1 MSAPR
6 VYQNLIGGEYVV
18 SSSGKTF
25 ERRNPAD
32 TREVV
37 GVFQDSAVED
47 INAAVAAARE
57 AYKSWRK
64 VPAPRRGEIL
74 LKAADLIQARKE
86 EFSRDLTREMGKPLF
101 EAGGDIVEAIGMAQ
115 YAGGE
120 GRRMHGVT
128 TPSEMP
134 NKFQMSIRQPI
145 GVVGLITPWNF
156 PMAIASW
163 KMLPALVCGNTIVIK
178 PGEDAS
184 VSTYNLVEC
193 LIEAG
198 LPPGVV
204 NIVTGYGPSAGQP
217 LVEHPDVPVISFTGS
232 TEVGRLV
239 YELGA
244 RQIKR
249 VSLEMGGKNPL
260 IVMPDADLDLVLNG
274 VLWAAFGTTGQ
285 RCTATSRLI
294 VHKDVAAPLVERIVA
309 QAQSLRIGNGLDP
322 DTQMGPL
329 VNADQVSRVMGY
341 IELGQQE
348 GATLRCGGKRL
359 SEGDYAHGYFVQP
372 TVFTGVRPEMRIAR
386 EEIFG
391 PVLSVIEVESLSE
404 AVAVANNVAY
414 GLSSAIYTRD
424 INAAFQAMHE
434 LQAGI
439 VYINAP
445 TIGAEIH
452 LPFGGV
458 KATGNGHR
466 EAGPTM
472 LDVFSEW
479 KSVYIDYSGT
489 LQRAQIDNVED

>member
-1 MSAPR
+1 
-6 VYQNLIGGEYVV
+6 N
-18 SSSGKTF
+18 
-25 ERRNPAD
+25 AD
-32 TREVV
+32 DVN
-37 GVFQDSAVED
+37 D
-47 INAAVAAARE
+47 AVAAAKA
-57 AYKSWRK
+57 AYPAWRR

-74 LKAADLIQARKE
+74 LRAAELLQARKE
-86 EFSRDLTREMGKPLF
+86 RYSRDLTREMGKPLF

-128 TPSEMP
+128 TPSELP

-145 GVVGLITPWNF
+145 GVVGMITPWNF

-163 KMLPALVCGNTIVIK
+163 KMLPALVCGNTVVIK

-193 LIEAG
+193 LVEAG
-198 LPPGVV
+198 VPPGVV
-204 NIVTGYGPSAGQP
+204 NIVTGFGPSAGQP

-244 RQIKR
+244 RQLKR

-260 IVMPDADLDLVLNG
+260 IVMDDADLDLVLQG
-274 VLWAAFGTTGQ
+274 VIWGAFGTTGQ

-294 VHKDVAAPLVERIVA
+294 VHRNVAATLVERIVDRA
-309 QAQSLRIGNGLDP
+309 TRLRIGNGLDP
-322 DTQMGPL
+322 ETEMGPL
-329 VNADQVSRVMGY
+329 VNEDQLRRVLAY
-341 IELGQQE
+341 IELGRRE
-348 GATLRCGGKRL
+348 GATLRCGGAHL
-359 SEGDYAHGYFVQP
+359 TEGVHAHGFFVQP
-372 TVFTGVRPEMRIAR
+372 TVFTGVTPQMRIAR

-391 PVLSVIEVESLSE
+391 PVLSVIEVAGLDE
-404 AVAVANNVAY
+404 ALAVANDVAY
-414 GLSSAIYTRD
+414 GLSASIYTRD
-424 INAAFQAMHE
+424 INAAYRAMHE
-434 LQAGI
+434 LEAGI

-479 KSVYIDYSGT
+479 KSVYVDYSGT
-489 LQRAQIDNVED
+489 LQRAQIDNAE

>member
-1 MSAPR
+1 MSER
-6 VYQNLIGGEYVV
+6 VFKNFIGGEFVA

-32 TREVV
+32 QRDLV
-37 GVFQDSAVED
+37 GVFQDSNAED
-47 INAAVAAARE
+47 VNAAVAAAKA
-57 AYKSWRK
+57 AYPAWRA

-74 LKAADLIQARKE
+74 LKAAELLQQRKE
-86 EFSRDLTREMGKPLF
+86 RYSRDLTREMGKPLF

-115 YAGGE
+115 YAGSE

-128 TPSEMP
+128 TPSELP
-134 NKFQMSIRQPI
+134 NKFQMSIRQPL

-163 KMLPALVCGNTIVIK
+163 KMLPALVAGNTVVIK

-193 LIEAG
+193 LTEAG
-198 LPPGVV
+198 VPPGVI

-232 TEVGRLV
+232 GEVGRLV

-244 RQIKR
+244 RQLKR
-249 VSLEMGGKNPL
+249 VSLELGGKNPM
-260 IVMPDADLDLVLNG
+260 IVMDDADLDLVEQG
-274 VLWAAFGTTGQ
+274 VVWAAFGTTGQ

-294 VHKDVAAPLVERIVA
+294 VHKRVAAQLVDRIVA
-309 QAQSLRIGNGLDP
+309 RAQSLKVGNGLHP
-322 DTQMGPL
+322 DTEMGPL
-329 VNADQVSRVMGY
+329 VNQDQLERVLGY
-341 IELGQQE
+341 IEVGKAE
-348 GATLRCGGKRL
+348 GATLRCGGGRL
-359 SEGDYAHGYFVQP
+359 TGGDYDYGFFVQP
-372 TVFTGVRPEMRIAR
+372 TVFTGVRPDMRIAR

-391 PVLSVIEVESLSE
+391 PVLSVIEVESLDE
-404 AVAVANNVAY
+404 ALAVANDVAY
-414 GLSSAIYTRD
+414 GLSSSIYTRD
-424 INAAFQAMHE
+424 INAAYRAMHALE
-434 LQAGI
+434 AGI

-472 LDVFSEW
+472 LDFFSEW
-479 KSVYIDYSGT
+479 KSVYVDYSGS
-489 LQRAQIDNVED
+489 LQRAQIDNVD

>member
-1 MSAPR
+1 MSESR
-6 VYQNLIGGEYVV
+6 VFQNFIGGEFVD

-32 TREVV
+32 QRDLV
-37 GVFQDSAVED
+37 GVFPDSNAED
-47 INAAVAAARE
+47 VQAAVAAAKA
-57 AYKSWRK
+57 AYPAWKK

-74 LKAADLIQARKE
+74 LRAAELLLAHKDRY
-86 EFSRDLTREMGKPLF
+86 SHDLTREMGKPLF

-115 YAGGE
+115 YAGSE

-128 TPSEMP
+128 TPSELP
-134 NKFQMSIRQPI
+134 NKFQLSLRQPI

-163 KMLPALVCGNTIVIK
+163 KMLPALVCGNTVVIK

-193 LIEAG
+193 LVEAG

-204 NIVTGYGPSAGQP
+204 NIVAGYGPSAGQP

-232 TEVGRLV
+232 TDVGRLV
-239 YELGA
+239 YELAA

-260 IVMPDADLDLVLNG
+260 IVMPDADLDLVMQG
-274 VLWAAFGTTGQ
+274 VVWAAFGTTGQ

-294 VHKDVAAPLVERIVA
+294 VHKDVAAKLVDRIVER
-309 QAQSLRIGNGLDP
+309 AQSLRVGNGLHA
-322 DTQMGPL
+322 DTEMGPL
-329 VNADQVSRVMGY
+329 VNADQLKRVLSY
-341 IELGQQE
+341 IELGKAE
-348 GATLRCGGKRL
+348 GATLRCGGAQL
-359 SEGDYAHGYFVQP
+359 TEGDYAHGFFVQP
-372 TVFTGVRPEMRIAR
+372 TVFTGVQRTMRIAR

-391 PVLSVIEVESLSE
+391 PVLSVIEVSSLDE
-404 AVAVANNVAY
+404 ALSVANEVAY
-414 GLSSAIYTRD
+414 GLSSSIYTRD
-424 INAAFQAMHE
+424 INAALQAMHE
-434 LQAGI
+434 LEAGI

-479 KSVYIDYSGT
+479 KSVYIDYSGA
-489 LQRAQIDNVED
+489 LQRAQIDNVE

>member
-1 MSAPR
+1 MSETR
-6 VYQNLIGGEYVV
+6 VFQNFINGQFVP
-18 SSSGKTF
+18 SSTGKTF

-32 TREVV
+32 QRDLV
-37 GVFQDSAVED
+37 GVFQASGAED
-47 INAAVAAARE
+47 INAAVAAAKA
-57 AYKSWRK
+57 AYVSWRK

-74 LKAADLIQARKE
+74 LRAAELLLARKE
-86 EFSRDLTREMGKPLF
+86 RYSHDLTREMGKPLF

-115 YAGGE
+115 YAGSE

-128 TPSEMP
+128 TPSELP
-134 NKFQMSIRQPI
+134 NKFQMSMRQPI
-145 GVVGLITPWNF
+145 GVVGMITPWNF

-163 KMLPALVCGNTIVIK
+163 KMLPALVCGNTVVIK

-193 LIEAG
+193 LVEAG

-204 NIVTGYGPSAGQP
+204 NIVTGFGPSAGQP
-217 LVEHPDVPVISFTGS
+217 LVEHPDVPVLSFTGS

-260 IVMPDADLDLVLNG
+260 IVMDDADLDLVEQG
-274 VLWAAFGTTGQ
+274 AVWAAFGTTGQ

-294 VHKDVAAPLVERIVA
+294 VQRGVAARLAERIVA
-309 QAQSLRIGNGLDP
+309 RAQALRVGNGLHAA
-322 DTQMGPL
+322 TEMGPL
-329 VNADQVSRVMGY
+329 VNADQLERVLGY
-341 IELGQQE
+341 VEVGRGE
-348 GATLRCGGKRL
+348 GATLRCGGARL
-359 SEGDYAHGYFVQP
+359 SGDDYDQGFFVQP
-372 TVFTGVRPEMRIAR
+372 TVFTGVTPQMRIAR

-391 PVLSVIEVESLSE
+391 PVLSMIEVADLDE
-404 AVAVANNVAY
+404 AIAVANDVAY
-414 GLSSAIYTRD
+414 GLSASIYTRD
-424 INAAFQAMHE
+424 INAAYRAMHE
-434 LQAGI
+434 LEAGI

-479 KSVYIDYSGT
+479 KSVYVDYSGA
-489 LQRAQIDNVED
+489 LQRAQIDNAE

>member
-1 MSAPR
+1 MSDQTR
-6 VYQNLIGGEYVV
+6 EFKNYIGGEWVA
-18 SSSGKTF
+18 SSTGKTF

-32 TREVV
+32 QRDLV
-37 GVFQDSAVED
+37 GVFQDSGADDV
-47 INAAVAAARE
+47 NAAVAAAKA
-57 AYKSWRK
+57 AYPAWKK

-74 LKAADLIQARKE
+74 LRAAELLLARKDRY
-86 EFSRDLTREMGKPLF
+86 SRDLTREMGKPLF

-115 YAGGE
+115 YAGSE

-128 TPSEMP
+128 TPSELP
-134 NKFQMSIRQPI
+134 NKFQLSMRQPI
-145 GVVGLITPWNF
+145 GVVGMITPWNF

-163 KMLPALVCGNTIVIK
+163 KMLPALVCGNTVVIK

-184 VSTYNLVEC
+184 ISTFNLFEC
-193 LIEAG
+193 LVEAG

-204 NIVTGYGPSAGQP
+204 NIVTGFGPSAGQP
-217 LVEHPDVPVISFTGS
+217 LVEHPDVPVVSFTGS

-260 IVMPDADLDLVLNG
+260 IVMPDADLDLVMQG
-274 VLWAAFGTTGQ
+274 VVWAAFGTTGQ

-294 VHKDVAAPLVERIVA
+294 VHRDVAGQLVERIVERA
-309 QAQSLRIGNGLDP
+309 RSLRVGNGLHA
-322 DTQMGPL
+322 DTEMGPL
-329 VNADQVSRVMGY
+329 VNADQLKRVLGY
-341 IELGQQE
+341 IEIGKGE
-348 GATLRCGGKRL
+348 GAQLRCGGAQL
-359 SEGDYAHGYFVQP
+359 TAGDHAHGFFVQP
-372 TVFTGVRPEMRIAR
+372 TVFTGVTREMRIAR

-391 PVLSVIEVESLSE
+391 PVLSVIEVGSLDE
-404 AVAVANNVAY
+404 ALSVANEVAY
-414 GLSSAIYTRD
+414 GLSSSIYTRD
-424 INAAFQAMHE
+424 INSALQAMHE
-434 LQAGI
+434 LEAGI

-479 KSVYIDYSGT
+479 KSVYIDYSGA
-489 LQRAQIDNVED
+489 LQRAQIDNAD

>member
-1 MSAPR
+1 MAETR
-6 VYQNLIGGEYVV
+6 RLHNLIGGKFVP
-18 SSSGKTF
+18 STTGRTF

-32 TREVV
+32 QRDLV
-37 GVFQDSAVED
+37 GIFAESGADDV
-47 INAAVAAARE
+47 NAAVAAAKA
-57 AYKSWRK
+57 AYPAWRK
-64 VPAPRRGEIL
+64 LPAPRRGEIL
-74 LKAADLIQARKE
+74 LRAAELLQARKE
-86 EFSRDLTREMGKPLF
+86 RYSHDLTREMGKPLF

-115 YAGGE
+115 YAGSE

-128 TPSEMP
+128 TPSELP
-134 NKFQMSIRQPI
+134 NKFQMSMRQPI
-145 GVVGLITPWNF
+145 GVIGMITPWNF

-163 KMLPALVCGNTIVIK
+163 KMLPALVCGNTVVIK

-193 LIEAG
+193 LVEAG

-204 NIVTGYGPSAGQP
+204 NIVTGYGPTAGQP
-217 LVEHPDVPVISFTGS
+217 LVEHPDVPVLSFTGS

-249 VSLEMGGKNPL
+249 VSLELGGKNPL
-260 IVMPDADLDLVLNG
+260 IVMDDADLDLVEQG
-274 VLWAAFGTTGQ
+274 VVWAAFGTTGQ

-294 VHKDVAAPLVERIVA
+294 VQRRVAGPLIERLVA
-309 QAQSLRIGNGLDP
+309 RARALRVGNGLHP
-322 DTQMGPL
+322 ATEMGPL
-329 VNADQVSRVMGY
+329 VNGDQLRRVLEY
-341 IELGQQE
+341 IEVGRSE
-348 GATLRCGGKRL
+348 GAILRSGGAQLKG
-359 SEGDYAHGYFVQP
+359 GDYEHGFFVQP
-372 TVFTGVRPEMRIAR
+372 TIFTGVRPEMRIAR

-391 PVLSVIEVESLSE
+391 PVLSIIEVESLDE
-404 AVAVANNVAY
+404 AIAIANDVAY
-414 GLSSAIYTRD
+414 GLSAALYTRD
-424 INAAFQAMHE
+424 INAAYRAMHE
-434 LQAGI
+434 LEAGI

-472 LDVFSEW
+472 LDLFSEW
-479 KSVYIDYSGT
+479 KSVYVDYSGS
-489 LQRAQIDNVED
+489 LQRAQIDNID

>member
-1 MSAPR
+1 MSETR
-6 VYQNLIGGEYVV
+6 TFQNFIGGEFVA
-18 SSSGKTF
+18 SSTGKTF

-32 TREVV
+32 QRDLV
-37 GVFQDSAVED
+37 GVFQDSGVD
-47 INAAVAAARE
+47 DVNAAVAAAKA
-57 AYKSWRK
+57 AYPAWKK

-74 LKAADLIQARKE
+74 LRAAELLLARKDRY
-86 EFSRDLTREMGKPLF
+86 SRDLTREMGKPLF

-115 YAGGE
+115 YAGSE

-128 TPSEMP
+128 TPSELP
-134 NKFQMSIRQPI
+134 NKFQLSIRQPI
-145 GVVGLITPWNF
+145 GVVGMITPWNF

-163 KMLPALVCGNTIVIK
+163 KMLPALVCGNTVVIK

-193 LIEAG
+193 LVEAG

-204 NIVTGYGPSAGQP
+204 NIVTGFGPSAGQP

-244 RQIKR
+244 KQIKR

-260 IVMPDADLDLVLNG
+260 IVMPDADLDLVMQG
-274 VLWAAFGTTGQ
+274 VIWAAFGTTGQ

-294 VHKDVAAPLVERIVA
+294 VHRDVAQRLTERIIA
-309 QAQSLRIGNGLDP
+309 RAESLKVGNGLHA
-322 DTQMGPL
+322 DTEMGPL
-329 VNADQVSRVMGY
+329 VNGDQLERVLGY
-341 IELGQQE
+341 IEVGKAE
-348 GATLRCGGKRL
+348 GATLRCGGGRL
-359 SEGDYAHGYFVQP
+359 IGGDYDQGYFVQP
-372 TVFTGVRPEMRIAR
+372 TVFTGVTRTMRIAR

-391 PVLSVIEVESLSE
+391 PVLSVIEVGSLDE
-404 AVAVANNVAY
+404 ALSVANEVAY
-414 GLSSAIYTRD
+414 GLSSSIYTRD
-424 INAAFQAMHE
+424 INAALQAMHE
-434 LQAGI
+434 LEAGI

-479 KSVYIDYSGT
+479 KSVYVDYSGQ
-489 LQRAQIDNVED
+489 LQRAQIDNAE

>member
-1 MSAPR
+1 MSAR
-6 VYQNLIGGEYVV
+6 IFKNFIGGEFVA
-18 SSSGKTF
+18 SRSGKTY

-32 TREVV
+32 QREVV
-37 GVFQDSAVED
+37 GIFQDS
-47 INAAVAAARE
+47 NADDVNDAVAAAKA
-57 AYKSWRK
+57 AYPAWRR

-74 LKAADLIQARKE
+74 LRAAELLQARKE
-86 EFSRDLTREMGKPLF
+86 RYSRDLTREMGKPLF

-128 TPSEMP
+128 TPSELP

-145 GVVGLITPWNF
+145 GVVGMITPWNF

-163 KMLPALVCGNTIVIK
+163 KMLPALVCGNTVVIK

-193 LIEAG
+193 LVEAG
-198 LPPGVV
+198 VPPGVV
-204 NIVTGYGPSAGQP
+204 NIVTGFGPSAGQP

-244 RQIKR
+244 RQLKR

-260 IVMPDADLDLVLNG
+260 IVMDDADLDLVLQG
-274 VLWAAFGTTGQ
+274 VIWGAFGTTGQ

-294 VHKDVAAPLVERIVA
+294 VHRNVAATLVERIVDRA
-309 QAQSLRIGNGLDP
+309 TRLRIGNGLDP
-322 DTQMGPL
+322 ETEMGPL
-329 VNADQVSRVMGY
+329 VNEDQLRRVLAY
-341 IELGQQE
+341 IELGRRE
-348 GATLRCGGKRL
+348 GATLRCGGAHL
-359 SEGDYAHGYFVQP
+359 TEGVHAHGFFVQP
-372 TVFTGVRPEMRIAR
+372 TVFTGVTPQMRIAR

-391 PVLSVIEVESLSE
+391 PVLSVIEVAGLDE
-404 AVAVANNVAY
+404 ALAVANDVAY
-414 GLSSAIYTRD
+414 GLSASIYTRD
-424 INAAFQAMHE
+424 INAAYRAMHE
-434 LQAGI
+434 LEAGI

-479 KSVYIDYSGT
+479 KSVYVDYSGT
-489 LQRAQIDNVED
+489 LQRAQIDNAE

>member
-1 MSAPR
+1 MSNAR
-6 VYQNLIGGEYVV
+6 VFQNFIGGEFVA
-18 SSSGKTF
+18 SSTGKTF

-32 TREVV
+32 QRDLV
-37 GVFQDSAVED
+37 GVFQDSGADDV
-47 INAAVAAARE
+47 NAAVAAAKA
-57 AYKSWRK
+57 AYPAWKS

-74 LKAADLIQARKE
+74 LRAAELLLARKE
-86 EFSRDLTREMGKPLF
+86 RYSQDLTREMGKPLF

-115 YAGGE
+115 YAGSE

-128 TPSEMP
+128 TPSELP
-134 NKFQMSIRQPI
+134 NKFQLSIRQPI
-145 GVVGLITPWNF
+145 GVVGMITPWNF

-163 KMLPALVCGNTIVIK
+163 KMLPALVCGNTVVIK

-193 LIEAG
+193 LVEAG

-260 IVMPDADLDLVLNG
+260 IVMPDADLDLVMQG
-274 VLWAAFGTTGQ
+274 VIWAAFGTTGQ

-294 VHKDVAAPLVERIVA
+294 VHREVAQKLTDRIVERA
-309 QAQSLRIGNGLDP
+309 RSLRVGNGLSP
-322 DTQMGPL
+322 ETEMGPL
-329 VNADQVSRVMGY
+329 VNADQLERVLGY
-341 IELGQQE
+341 IEVGKAE
-348 GATLRCGGKRL
+348 GAQLRCGGGRL
-359 SEGDYAHGYFVQP
+359 SGGDYDHGFFVQP
-372 TVFTGVRPEMRIAR
+372 TVFTGVTRTMRIAR

-391 PVLSVIEVESLSE
+391 PVLSVIEVGSLDE
-404 AVAVANNVAY
+404 ALGVANEVAY
-414 GLSSAIYTRD
+414 GLSSSIYTRD
-424 INAAFQAMHE
+424 INAALQAMHALE
-434 LQAGI
+434 AGI

-489 LQRAQIDNVED
+489 LQRAQIDNAE

>member
-1 MSAPR
+1 
-6 VYQNLIGGEYVV
+6 
-18 SSSGKTF
+18 
-25 ERRNPAD
+25 
-32 TREVV
+32 
-37 GVFQDSAVED
+37 
-47 INAAVAAARE
+47 
-57 AYKSWRK
+57 
-64 VPAPRRGEIL
+64 
-74 LKAADLIQARKE
+74 
-86 EFSRDLTREMGKPLF
+86 
-101 EAGGDIVEAIGMAQ
+101 
-115 YAGGE
+115 
-120 GRRMHGVT
+120 MHGVT
-128 TPSEMP
+128 TPSELP
-134 NKFQMSIRQPI
+134 NKFQLSIRQPI
-145 GVVGLITPWNF
+145 GVVGMITPWNF

-163 KMLPALVCGNTIVIK
+163 KMLPALVCGNTVVIK

-184 VSTYNLVEC
+184 ISTYNLVEC
-193 LIEAG
+193 LVEAG

-217 LVEHPDVPVISFTGS
+217 LVEHPDVPVVSFTGS

-260 IVMPDADLDLVLNG
+260 IVMPDADLDLVMQG
-274 VLWAAFGTTGQ
+274 VIWAAFGTTGQ

-294 VHKDVAAPLVERIVA
+294 VHRDVAQKLTDRIVER
-309 QAQSLRIGNGLDP
+309 AQSLRVGNGLSP
-322 DTQMGPL
+322 ETEIGPL
-329 VNADQVSRVMGY
+329 VNAEQLERVLGY
-341 IELGQQE
+341 IEVGKAE
-348 GATLRCGGKRL
+348 GAQLRCGGARL
-359 SEGDYAHGYFVQP
+359 TGGDYDHGFFVQP
-372 TVFTGVRPEMRIAR
+372 TVFTGVTRTMRIAR

-391 PVLSVIEVESLSE
+391 PVLSVIAVDSLDE
-404 AVAVANNVAY
+404 ALGVANEVAY
-414 GLSSAIYTRD
+414 GLSSSIYTRD
-424 INAAFQAMHE
+424 INAALQAMHALE
-434 LQAGI
+434 AGI

-489 LQRAQIDNVED
+489 LQRAQIDNAE

>member
-1 MSAPR
+1 MFKNFINGAFVESHT
-6 VYQNLIGGEYVV
+6 
-18 SSSGKTF
+18 GKTF

-32 TREVV
+32 DRDLV
-37 GVFQDSAVED
+37 GVFQDSDARD
-47 INAAVAAARE
+47 IADAVAAAKA
-57 AYKSWRK
+57 AYKQWRN

-74 LKAADLIQARKE
+74 LKAADLLLARKDQY
-86 EFSRDLTREMGKPLF
+86 SHDLTREMGKPLF

-115 YAGGE
+115 YAGSE

-128 TPSEMP
+128 TPSELP
-134 NKFQMSIRQPI
+134 NKFQMSMRQPI
-145 GVVGLITPWNF
+145 GVIGMITPWNF

-163 KMLPALVCGNTIVIK
+163 KMLPALVCGNTVVIK

-184 VSTYNLVEC
+184 ISTYNLVEC
-193 LIEAG
+193 LMEAG

-217 LVEHPDVPVISFTGS
+217 LVEHPDVPVLSFTGS
-232 TEVGRLV
+232 TEVGRMV
-239 YELGA
+239 YEIGA

-260 IVMPDADLDLVLNG
+260 IVMADADLDLVMQG
-274 VLWAAFGTTGQ
+274 VVWAAFGTTGQ

-294 VHKDVAAPLVERIVA
+294 VHRDVAETLVERIVA
-309 QAQSLRIGNGLDP
+309 RAQTLRVGNGLHA
-322 DTQMGPL
+322 DTEMGPL
-329 VNADQVSRVMGY
+329 VNQDQLERVLSY
-341 IELGQQE
+341 IAIGKSE
-348 GATLRCGGKRL
+348 GAELRCGGARL
-359 SEGDYAHGYFVQP
+359 TGGDYDHGYFVQP
-372 TVFTGVRPEMRIAR
+372 TVFTGVKHTMRIAR

-391 PVLSVIEVESLSE
+391 PVLSVITVDSLDE
-404 AVAVANNVAY
+404 ALEIANDVAY
-414 GLSSAIYTRD
+414 GLSSSIYTRD
-424 INAAFQAMHE
+424 INAAYRAMHALE
-434 LQAGI
+434 AGI

-479 KSVYIDYSGT
+479 KSVYVDYSGS
-489 LQRAQIDNVED
+489 LQRAQIDNVE

>member
-1 MSAPR
+1 MSESR
-6 VYQNLIGGEYVV
+6 VFQNFIGGEFVD

-32 TREVV
+32 QRDLV
-37 GVFQDSAVED
+37 GVFPDSNAED
-47 INAAVAAARE
+47 VQAAVAAAKA
-57 AYKSWRK
+57 AYPAWKK

-74 LKAADLIQARKE
+74 LRAAELLLARKDRY
-86 EFSRDLTREMGKPLF
+86 SHDLTREMGKPLF

-115 YAGGE
+115 YAGSE

-128 TPSEMP
+128 TPSELP
-134 NKFQMSIRQPI
+134 NKFQLSLRQPI

-163 KMLPALVCGNTIVIK
+163 KMLPALVCGNTVVIK

-193 LIEAG
+193 LVEAG

-204 NIVTGYGPSAGQP
+204 NIVAGYGPSAGQP

-232 TEVGRLV
+232 TDVGRLV
-239 YELGA
+239 YELAA

-260 IVMPDADLDLVLNG
+260 IVMPDADLDLVMQG
-274 VLWAAFGTTGQ
+274 VVWAAFGTTGQ

-294 VHKDVAAPLVERIVA
+294 VHKDVAAKLVDRIVER
-309 QAQSLRIGNGLDP
+309 AQSLRVGNGLHA
-322 DTQMGPL
+322 DTEMGPL
-329 VNADQVSRVMGY
+329 VNADQLKRVLSY
-341 IELGQQE
+341 IELGKAE
-348 GATLRCGGKRL
+348 GATLRCGGAQL
-359 SEGDYAHGYFVQP
+359 TQGDYAHGFFVQP
-372 TVFTGVRPEMRIAR
+372 TVFTGVQRTMRIAR

-391 PVLSVIEVESLSE
+391 PVLSVIEVSSLDE
-404 AVAVANNVAY
+404 ALSVSNEVAY
-414 GLSSAIYTRD
+414 GLSSSIYTRD
-424 INAAFQAMHE
+424 INAALQAMHE
-434 LQAGI
+434 LEAGI

-479 KSVYIDYSGT
+479 KSVYIDYSGA
-489 LQRAQIDNVED
+489 LQRAQIDNVE

>member
-1 MSAPR
+1 
-6 VYQNLIGGEYVV
+6 
-18 SSSGKTF
+18 
-25 ERRNPAD
+25 
-32 TREVV
+32 
-37 GVFQDSAVED
+37 
-47 INAAVAAARE
+47 
-57 AYKSWRK
+57 

-74 LKAADLIQARKE
+74 LRAAELLLARKDRY
-86 EFSRDLTREMGKPLF
+86 SRDLTREMGKPLF

-115 YAGGE
+115 YAGSE

-128 TPSEMP
+128 TPSELP
-134 NKFQMSIRQPI
+134 NKFQLSMRQPI
-145 GVVGLITPWNF
+145 GVVGMITPWNF

-163 KMLPALVCGNTIVIK
+163 KMLPALVCGNTVVIK

-184 VSTYNLVEC
+184 ISTFNLVEC
-193 LIEAG
+193 LVEAG

-204 NIVTGYGPSAGQP
+204 NIVTGFGPSAGQP
-217 LVEHPDVPVISFTGS
+217 LVEHPDVPVVSFTGS

-260 IVMPDADLDLVLNG
+260 IVMPDADLDLVMQG
-274 VLWAAFGTTGQ
+274 VVWAAFGTTGQ

-294 VHKDVAAPLVERIVA
+294 VHRDVAGQLVERIVERA
-309 QAQSLRIGNGLDP
+309 RSLRVGNGLHA
-322 DTQMGPL
+322 DTEMGPL
-329 VNADQVSRVMGY
+329 VNADQLKRVLGY
-341 IELGQQE
+341 IEIGKGE
-348 GATLRCGGKRL
+348 GAQLRCGGAQL
-359 SEGDYAHGYFVQP
+359 TAGDHAHGFFVQP
-372 TVFTGVRPEMRIAR
+372 TVFTGVTREMRIAR

-391 PVLSVIEVESLSE
+391 PVLSVIEVGSLDE
-404 AVAVANNVAY
+404 ALSVANEVAY
-414 GLSSAIYTRD
+414 GLSSSIYTRD
-424 INAAFQAMHE
+424 INSALQAMHE
-434 LQAGI
+434 LEAGI

-479 KSVYIDYSGT
+479 KSVYIDYSGA
-489 LQRAQIDNVED
+489 LQRAQIDNAD

>member
-1 MSAPR
+1 MSAT
-6 VYQNLIGGEYVV
+6 VYKNFIGGE
-18 SSSGKTF
+18 SIASRAGKTF

-37 GVFQDSAVED
+37 GVFQKSDAED
-47 INAAVAAARE
+47 VDAAVRAAKA
-57 AYKSWRK
+57 AFPAWSG
-64 VPAPRRGEIL
+64 VPAPQRGEIL
-74 LKAADLIQARKE
+74 LRAAEIIQSRKDRY
-86 EFSRDLTREMGKPLF
+86 SRDLTREMGKPLF

-115 YAGGE
+115 YAGSE

-128 TPSEMP
+128 TPSELP

-156 PMAIASW
+156 PMAIAAW
-163 KMLPALVCGNTIVIK
+163 KMLPALVCGNTVVIK
-178 PGEDAS
+178 PGEDAAI
-184 VSTYNLVEC
+184 STYNLVEC
-193 LIEAG
+193 LVEAG

-204 NIVTGYGPSAGQP
+204 NIITGHGPGAGQP

-232 TEVGRLV
+232 TATGRLV
-239 YELGA
+239 YELAA
-244 RQIKR
+244 RQLKR
-249 VSLEMGGKNPL
+249 VSLELGGKNPL
-260 IVMPDADLDLVLNG
+260 IVMPDADIDLVMQG
-274 VLWAAFGTTGQ
+274 VVWAAFGTTGQ

-294 VHKDVAAPLVERIVA
+294 VHREVAGPLVARIIA
-309 QAQSLRIGNGLDP
+309 RARSLRVGNGLDAE
-322 DTQMGPL
+322 TEMGPL
-329 VNADQVSRVMGY
+329 VNATQLERVLGY

-348 GATLRCGGKRL
+348 GATLGCGGGRL
-359 SEGDYAHGYFVQP
+359 RDGDLAHGHFMQP
-372 TVFTGVRPEMRIAR
+372 TVFTGVRPTMRIAR

-391 PVLSVIEVESLSE
+391 PVLSVIEVDSLDE
-404 AVAVANNVAY
+404 AVAVANDVAY
-414 GLSSAIYTRD
+414 GLSASIYTRD
-424 INAAFQAMHE
+424 INAAFRAMLG
-434 LQAGI
+434 LQSGI

-479 KSVYIDYSGT
+479 KSVYIDYSGS
-489 LQRAQIDNVED
+489 LQRAQIDNIA

>member
-1 MSAPR
+1 MSETR
-6 VYQNLIGGEYVV
+6 TFKNFIGGAFVA
-18 SSSGKTF
+18 SRTGKTF

-32 TREVV
+32 RRDLV
-37 GVFQDSAVED
+37 GVFQDSAAED
-47 INAAVAAARE
+47 IADAVAAAKE
-57 AYKSWRK
+57 AYQSWRK

-74 LKAADLIQARKE
+74 LRAADLLLARKE
-86 EFSRDLTREMGKPLF
+86 QYSHDLTREMGKPLF

-115 YAGGE
+115 YAGSE

-128 TPSEMP
+128 TPSELP
-134 NKFQMSIRQPI
+134 NKFQMSMRQPI
-145 GVVGLITPWNF
+145 GVVGMITPWNF

-163 KMLPALVCGNTIVIK
+163 KMLPALVCGNTVVIK

-184 VSTYNLVEC
+184 ISTYNLVEC
-193 LIEAG
+193 LVEAG

-217 LVEHPDVPVISFTGS
+217 LVEHADVPVLSFTGS
-232 TEVGRLV
+232 TDVGRMV
-239 YELGA
+239 YELAA

-260 IVMPDADLDLVLNG
+260 IVMADADLDLVMQG
-274 VLWAAFGTTGQ
+274 VVWAAFGTTGQ

-294 VHKDVAAPLVERIVA
+294 VQRDVAGPLVERIVERA
-309 QAQSLRIGNGLDP
+309 KTLKVGNGLHA
-322 DTQMGPL
+322 DTEMGPL
-329 VNADQVSRVMGY
+329 VNQDQLERVLSY
-341 IELGQQE
+341 IEVGKSE
-348 GATLRCGGKRL
+348 GAELRCGGAQIT
-359 SEGDYAHGYFVQP
+359 GGAYDHGYYVQP
-372 TVFTGVRPEMRIAR
+372 TVFTGVKHTMRIAR

-391 PVLSVIEVESLSE
+391 PVLSVIEVDSLDE
-404 AVAVANNVAY
+404 ALMVANDVAY
-414 GLSSAIYTRD
+414 GLSSSIYTRD
-424 INAAFQAMHE
+424 INAAYRAMHE
-434 LQAGI
+434 LEAGI

-479 KSVYIDYSGT
+479 KSVYVDYSGS
-489 LQRAQIDNVED
+489 LQRAQIDNVE

>member
-1 MSAPR
+1 MSDPR
-6 VYQNLIGGEYVV
+6 IFRNFIGGEFVA

-32 TREVV
+32 TRELV
-37 GVFQDSAVED
+37 GVFQDS
-47 INAAVAAARE
+47 NAQDVNDAVAAAKA
-57 AYKSWRK
+57 AYPAWSA

-74 LKAADLIQARKE
+74 LKAAEIIQSRKE
-86 EFSRDLTREMGKPLF
+86 RYSRDLTREMGKPLF

-115 YAGGE
+115 YAGSE

-128 TPSEMP
+128 TPSELP
-134 NKFQMSIRQPI
+134 NKFQLSIRQPL

-163 KMLPALVCGNTIVIK
+163 KMLPALVCGNTVVIK

-184 VSTYNLVEC
+184 ISTYNLVEC
-193 LIEAG
+193 LVEAG

-232 TEVGRLV
+232 TDTGQRV

-260 IVMPDADLDLVLNG
+260 IVMPDADIDLVMQG
-274 VLWAAFGTTGQ
+274 VIWAAFGTAGQ

-294 VHKDVAAPLVERIVA
+294 VHKDVAGPLVERIVA
-309 QAQSLRIGNGLDP
+309 KARELRVGNGLGA
-322 DTQMGPL
+322 DTDMGPL
-329 VNADQVSRVMGY
+329 VNAKQLKRVLGY

-348 GATLRCGGKRL
+348 GATLRCGGGQL
-359 SEGDYAHGYFVQP
+359 TEGEYAHGYFVQP
-372 TVFTGVRPEMRIAR
+372 TVFTGVKPSMRIAR

-391 PVLSVIEVESLSE
+391 PVLSVIEVGSLDE
-404 AVAVANNVAY
+404 AVAVANDVAY
-414 GLSSAIYTRD
+414 GLSSSIYTRD
-424 INAAFQAMHE
+424 INAAMQAMLA
-434 LQAGI
+434 LQSGI

-479 KSVYIDYSGT
+479 KSVYIDYSGS
-489 LQRAQIDNVED
+489 LQRAQIDNVE

>member
-1 MSAPR
+1 MSEGR
-6 VYQNLIGGEYVV
+6 VFHNLIGGEFVPAQ
-18 SSSGKTF
+18 SGKTF

-32 TREVV
+32 TRDLV
-37 GVFQDSAVED
+37 GVFADSDERDVHAAVE
-47 INAAVAAARE
+47 AAKAAFPHW
-57 AYKSWRK
+57 SK
-64 VPAPRRGEIL
+64 VPAPKRGEIL
-74 LKAADLIQARKE
+74 LRAAELLQARKE
-86 EFSRDLTREMGKPLF
+86 QYSRDLTREMGKPLF

-115 YAGGE
+115 YAGSE
-120 GRRMHGVT
+120 GRRMFGVT
-128 TPSEMP
+128 TPSELP

-163 KMLPALVCGNTIVIK
+163 KMLPAIVCGNTVVIK

-184 VSTYNLVEC
+184 VSTYNLVQC
-193 LIEAG
+193 LMEAG

-204 NIVTGYGPSAGQP
+204 NIVTGYGPRAGQP

-232 TEVGRLV
+232 TETGRLV

-244 RQIKR
+244 RRIKR

-260 IVMPDADLDLVLNG
+260 IVMPDADLDLALDG

-294 VHKDVAAPLVERIVA
+294 VHRAVARELVDRIVA
-309 QAQSLRIGNGLDP
+309 RAQSLRVGNGLDP
-322 DTQMGPL
+322 ATEMGPL
-329 VNADQVSRVMGY
+329 VNEKQLQRVLNY
-341 IELGQQE
+341 IEIGKQE
-348 GATLRCGGKRL
+348 GATLLCGGYRL
-359 SEGDYAHGYFVQP
+359 TGGDYDYGYFIAP
-372 TVFTGVRPEMRIAR
+372 TVFTNVTPQMRIAR

-391 PVLSVIEVESLSE
+391 PVLSVIEVNSLDE
-404 AVAVANNVAY
+404 AITIANDVAY

-424 INAAFQAMHE
+424 INAAFRAMHA

-489 LQRAQIDNVED
+489 LQRAQIDNAD

>member
-1 MSAPR
+1 MSAPQ
-6 VYQNLIGGEYVV
+6 VYLNFINGQFVP
-18 SSSGKTF
+18 SSTGKTF

-32 TREVV
+32 QRDRV
-37 GVFQDSAVED
+37 GIFQDSGAADVD
-47 INAAVAAARE
+47 AAVAAAKA
-57 AYKSWRK
+57 AYGQWRR

-74 LKAADLIQARKE
+74 LRAAELLLARKE
-86 EFSRDLTREMGKPLF
+86 QYSHDLTREMGKPLF

-115 YAGGE
+115 YAGSE

-128 TPSEMP
+128 TPSELP
-134 NKFQMSIRQPI
+134 NKFQMSMRQPI
-145 GVVGLITPWNF
+145 GVIGMITPWNF

-163 KMLPALVCGNTIVIK
+163 KMLPALVCGNTVVIK

-184 VSTYNLVEC
+184 LSTYNLVAC
-193 LIEAG
+193 LVEAG

-217 LVEHPDVPVISFTGS
+217 LVEHPDVPVLSFTGS

-260 IVMPDADLDLVLNG
+260 IVMDDADLDLVEQG
-274 VLWAAFGTTGQ
+274 VVWAAFGTTGQ

-294 VHKDVAAPLVERIVA
+294 VQRGVAAALTERIVA
-309 QAQSLRIGNGLDP
+309 RAQALRVGNGLHA
-322 DTQMGPL
+322 TTEMGPL
-329 VNADQVSRVMGY
+329 VNEQQRERVLSY
-341 IELGQQE
+341 IELGQRE
-348 GATLRCGGKRL
+348 GAALRCGGARL
-359 SEGDYAHGYFVQP
+359 TGGDYDHDFFVQP
-372 TVFTGVRPEMRIAR
+372 TVFSGVTPQMRIAR

-391 PVLSVIEVESLSE
+391 PVLSIIEVNDFDE
-404 AVAVANNVAY
+404 AISVANDVAY
-414 GLSSAIYTRD
+414 GLSAAIYTRD
-424 INAAFQAMHE
+424 INAAYRAMHE
-434 LQAGI
+434 LEAGI

-479 KSVYIDYSGT
+479 KSVYVDYSGA
-489 LQRAQIDNVED
+489 LQRAQIDNAE

>member
-1 MSAPR
+1 MMSR
-6 VYQNLIGGEYVV
+6 SFKNFIGGEFVV
-18 SSSGKTF
+18 SSGGKTF

-32 TREVV
+32 QRDLV
-37 GVFQDSAVED
+37 GVFQDSTAED
-47 INAAVAAARE
+47 VNAAVAAAKA
-57 AYKSWRK
+57 AYPAWRA

-74 LKAADLIQARKE
+74 LRAAQLLQERKE
-86 EFSRDLTREMGKPLF
+86 QYSHDLTREMGKPLF

-115 YAGGE
+115 YAAGE

-128 TPSEMP
+128 TPSELP

-145 GVVGLITPWNF
+145 GVIGMITPWNF

-163 KMLPALVCGNTIVIK
+163 KMLPALVCGNTVVIK

-184 VSTYNLVEC
+184 VSTYNLVAC
-193 LIEAG
+193 LTEAG
-198 LPPGVV
+198 VPPGVI
-204 NIVTGYGPSAGQP
+204 NIVTGFGPSAGQP
-217 LVEHPDVPVISFTGS
+217 LVEHPDVPVLSFTGS

-244 RQIKR
+244 RQLKR

-260 IVMPDADLDLVLNG
+260 IVMDDADLDLALEGIV
-274 VLWAAFGTTGQ
+274 WAAFGTTGQ

-294 VHKDVAAPLVERIVA
+294 VHKKVAAQLVERVVA
-309 QAQSLRIGNGLDP
+309 RAQSLRVGNGLHP
-322 DTQMGPL
+322 ATEMGPL
-329 VNADQVSRVMGY
+329 VNEDQVRRVLGY
-341 IELGQQE
+341 MELGQAE
-348 GATLRCGGKRL
+348 GATLRCGGARL
-359 SEGDYAHGYFVQP
+359 TGGDYDHGYFVQP

-391 PVLSVIEVESLSE
+391 PVLSVIEVESLDE
-404 AVAVANNVAY
+404 AIGVANSVAY
-414 GLSSAIYTRD
+414 GLSSSIYTRD
-424 INAAFQAMHE
+424 LSASYRAMHE
-434 LQAGI
+434 LEAGI

-472 LDVFSEW
+472 LDLFSEW
-479 KSVYIDYSGT
+479 KSVYVDYSGS
-489 LQRAQIDNVED
+489 LQRAQIDNAE

>member
-1 MSAPR
+1 MAEPR
-6 VYQNLIGGEYVV
+6 VFKNLIGGEYVAAR
-18 SSSGKTF
+18 SGRTF

-37 GVFQDSAVED
+37 GIFQDSGADD
-47 INAAVAAARE
+47 INAAVEAAKK
-57 AYKSWRK
+57 AYRSWRL
-64 VPAPRRGEIL
+64 VPAPRRGEIVMTAATL
-74 LKAADLIQARKE
+74 LQERKE
-86 EFSRDLTREMGKPLF
+86 RYSRDLTREMGKPLF

-115 YAGGE
+115 YAGSE

-128 TPSEMP
+128 TPSELP

-163 KMLPALVCGNTIVIK
+163 KMLPALVCGNTVVIK

-184 VSTYNLVEC
+184 ISTYNLVEC
-193 LIEAG
+193 LVEAG
-198 LPPGVV
+198 LPPGCV
-204 NIVTGYGPSAGQP
+204 NIVTGYGPTAGQP
-217 LVEHPDVPVISFTGS
+217 LVEHPDVPMISFTGS
-232 TEVGRLV
+232 TETGRLV
-239 YELGA
+239 NEIAA

-260 IVMPDADLDLVLNG
+260 IVLDDADLELVEDG
-274 VLWAAFGTTGQ
+274 VVWAAFGTTGQ

-294 VHKDVAAPLVERIVA
+294 VQRGVAAKLVDRIVA
-309 QAQSLRIGNGLDP
+309 RAEQLRIGNGLDP
-322 DTQMGPL
+322 RTEMGPL
-329 VNADQVSRVMGY
+329 VNQEQLDRVLGY
-341 IELGQQE
+341 IEVGKQE
-348 GATLRCGGKRL
+348 GATLRCGGTRHL
-359 SEGDYAHGYFVQP
+359 EGDCAHGYFVRP
-372 TVFTGVRPEMRIAR
+372 TIFTGVTRTMRIAR

-391 PVLSVIEVESLSE
+391 PVLSVIEVTDLDE
-404 AVAVANNVAY
+404 ALDVANDVAY
-414 GLSSAIYTRD
+414 GLSSSIYTRD
-424 INAAFQAMHE
+424 INAAYRAMRDLE
-434 LQAGI
+434 AGI

-472 LDVFSEW
+472 MDAFSEW
-479 KSVYIDYSGT
+479 KSVYVDFSGQ
-489 LQRAQIDNVED
+489 LQRAQIDNVEV

>member
-1 MSAPR
+1 MSTER
-6 VYQNLIGGEYVV
+6 IFKNFIGGEFVA
-18 SSSGKTF
+18 SRSGRTY

-32 TREVV
+32 RRELV
-37 GVFQDSAVED
+37 GIFQDS
-47 INAAVAAARE
+47 NADDVNDAVAAAK
-57 AYKSWRK
+57 AAFPAWRR
-64 VPAPRRGEIL
+64 VPAPKRGEIL
-74 LKAADLIQARKE
+74 LRAAELLQARKE
-86 EFSRDLTREMGKPLF
+86 RYSRDLTREMGKPLF

-128 TPSEMP
+128 TPSELP

-145 GVVGLITPWNF
+145 GVVGMITPWNF

-163 KMLPALVCGNTIVIK
+163 KMLPALVCGNTVVIK

-193 LIEAG
+193 LVEAG

-204 NIVTGYGPSAGQP
+204 NIVTGFGPSAGQP

-239 YELGA
+239 YELAA
-244 RQIKR
+244 RQLKR

-260 IVMPDADLDLVLNG
+260 IVMDDADLDLVLQG
-274 VLWAAFGTTGQ
+274 VIWGAFGTTGQ

-294 VHKDVAAPLVERIVA
+294 VHRRVTATLVERIVERA
-309 QAQSLRIGNGLDP
+309 TRLRIGNGLDP
-322 DTQMGPL
+322 ETEMGPL
-329 VNADQVSRVMGY
+329 VNEDQLRRVLEY
-341 IELGQQE
+341 IAIGKAE
-348 GATLRCGGKRL
+348 GATLRCGGAQL
-359 SEGDYAHGYFVQP
+359 SEGACAHGFFVQP
-372 TVFTGVRPEMRIAR
+372 TVFTGVTPQMRIAR

-391 PVLSVIEVESLSE
+391 PVLSVIEVESLDE
-404 AVAVANNVAY
+404 ALAVANDVAY
-414 GLSSAIYTRD
+414 GLSASIYTRD
-424 INAAFQAMHE
+424 INAAYRAMHE
-434 LQAGI
+434 LEAGI

-479 KSVYIDYSGT
+479 KSVYVDYSGT
-489 LQRAQIDNVED
+489 LQRAQIDNVE

>member
-1 MSAPR
+1 MSETR
-6 VYQNLIGGEYVV
+6 TFLNYIGGEFVA
-18 SSSGKTF
+18 SSTGKTF

-32 TREVV
+32 QRDLV
-37 GVFQDSAVED
+37 GVFQDSGAED
-47 INAAVAAARE
+47 VNAAVAAAKA
-57 AYKSWRK
+57 AYPAWKK

-74 LKAADLIQARKE
+74 LKAAELLLERKE
-86 EFSRDLTREMGKPLF
+86 RYSRDLTREMGKPLF

-115 YAGGE
+115 YAGSE

-128 TPSEMP
+128 TPSELP

-145 GVVGLITPWNF
+145 GVVGMITPWNF

-163 KMLPALVCGNTIVIK
+163 KMLPALVCGNTVVIK

-193 LIEAG
+193 LVEAG

-232 TEVGRLV
+232 TEVGRMV

-260 IVMPDADLDLVLNG
+260 IVMDDADLDLVLQG
-274 VLWAAFGTTGQ
+274 AVWAAFGTTGQ

-294 VHKDVAAPLVERIVA
+294 VHKAVAGKLVDRIVERA
-309 QAQSLRIGNGLDP
+309 QGLRVGNGLSG
-322 DTQMGPL
+322 DTEMGPL
-329 VNADQVSRVMGY
+329 VNADQLERVLGY
-341 IELGQQE
+341 IEVGKQE
-348 GATLRCGGKRL
+348 GATLRCGGGRL
-359 SEGDYAHGYFVQP
+359 TGGDYDNGFFVQP
-372 TVFTGVRPEMRIAR
+372 TVFTGVRRTMRIAR

-391 PVLSVIEVESLSE
+391 PVLSVIEVESLEE
-404 AVAVANNVAY
+404 AIGVANEVAY

-424 INAAFQAMHE
+424 INAAYRAMHE
-434 LQAGI
+434 LEAGI

-479 KSVYIDYSGT
+479 KSVYVDYSGA
-489 LQRAQIDNVED
+489 LQRAQIDNAE

>member
-1 MSAPR
+1 MSAR
-6 VYQNLIGGEYVV
+6 IFKNFIGGEFVA
-18 SSSGKTF
+18 SRSGKTY

-32 TREVV
+32 QREVV
-37 GVFQDSAVED
+37 GIFQDS
-47 INAAVAAARE
+47 NADDVNDAVAAAKA
-57 AYKSWRK
+57 AYPAWRR

-74 LKAADLIQARKE
+74 LRAAELLQARKE
-86 EFSRDLTREMGKPLF
+86 RYSRDLTREMGKPLF

-128 TPSEMP
+128 TPSELP

-145 GVVGLITPWNF
+145 GVVGMITPWNF

-163 KMLPALVCGNTIVIK
+163 KMLPALVCGNTVVIK

-193 LIEAG
+193 LVEAG

-204 NIVTGYGPSAGQP
+204 NIVTGFGPSAGQP

-244 RQIKR
+244 RQLKR

-260 IVMPDADLDLVLNG
+260 IVMDDADLDLVLQG
-274 VLWAAFGTTGQ
+274 VIWGAFGTTGQ

-294 VHKDVAAPLVERIVA
+294 VHRNVAATLVERIVDRA
-309 QAQSLRIGNGLDP
+309 TRLRIGNGLDP
-322 DTQMGPL
+322 ETEMGPL
-329 VNADQVSRVMGY
+329 VNEEQLQRVLEY
-341 IELGQQE
+341 IEIGRRE
-348 GATLRCGGKRL
+348 GAILRCGGAHL
-359 SEGDYAHGYFVQP
+359 NEGVYAHGFFVQP
-372 TVFTGVRPEMRIAR
+372 TVFTGVTPQMRIAR

-391 PVLSVIEVESLSE
+391 PVLSVIEVTGLDE
-404 AVAVANNVAY
+404 ALAVSNDVAY
-414 GLSSAIYTRD
+414 GLSASIYTRD
-424 INAAFQAMHE
+424 INAAFRAMHQLE
-434 LQAGI
+434 AGI

-479 KSVYIDYSGT
+479 KSVYVDYSGT
-489 LQRAQIDNVED
+489 LQRAQIDNAE

>member
-1 MSAPR
+1 MSEPR
-6 VYQNLIGGEYVV
+6 LFRNLIGGEYLP

-32 TREVV
+32 TRQVV
-37 GVFQDSAVED
+37 GVFQDSTADDVGAAVE
-47 INAAVAAARE
+47 AAKR
-57 AYKSWRK
+57 AYASWRL
-64 VPAPRRGEIL
+64 VPAPLRGEIL
-74 LKAADLIQARKE
+74 LRAAALLHERKE
-86 EFSRDLTREMGKPLF
+86 RFSRDLTREMGKPVF

-115 YAGGE
+115 YAGSE

-128 TPSEMP
+128 TPSELP
-134 NKFQMSIRQPI
+134 NKFQMSIRQPL

-163 KMLPALVCGNTIVIK
+163 KMLPAIVCGNTVVIK

-184 VSTYNLVEC
+184 ISTYNLVEC
-193 LIEAG
+193 LMEAG

-204 NIVTGYGPSAGQP
+204 NILTGYGPSAGQP

-232 TEVGRLV
+232 TETGRIIN
-239 YELGA
+239 ELA
-244 RQIKR
+244 APHIKR

-260 IVMPDADLDLVLNG
+260 IVLDDADLDLVLEG
-274 VLWAAFGTTGQ
+274 ALWAAFGTTGQ

-294 VHKDVAAPLVERIVA
+294 VQRGVAAKLVDRIVA
-309 QAQSLRIGNGLDP
+309 RAEKLRIGDGLDP
-322 DTQMGPL
+322 QTEMGPL
-329 VNADQVSRVMGY
+329 VNEDQLERVLGY
-341 IELGQQE
+341 IEVGKQE
-348 GATLRCGGKRL
+348 GATLRCGGERYA
-359 SEGDYAHGYFVQP
+359 EGAAAHGYFVRP
-372 TVFTGVRPEMRIAR
+372 TLFTGVRPTMRIAQ

-391 PVLSVIEVESLSE
+391 PVLSVIEVADLDE
-404 AVAVANNVAY
+404 AIAVANGVAY
-414 GLSSAIYTRD
+414 GLSSSIYTRD
-424 INAAFQAMHE
+424 INAAYRAMRDLE
-434 LQAGI
+434 AGI

-472 LDVFSEW
+472 MDAFSEW
-479 KSVYIDYSGT
+479 KSVYVDFSGS
-489 LQRAQIDNVED
+489 LQRAQIDNVE

>member
-1 MSAPR
+1 MSESR
-6 VYQNLIGGEYVV
+6 VFQNFIGGEFVA

-32 TREVV
+32 QRDLV
-37 GVFQDSAVED
+37 GVFPDSNAED
-47 INAAVAAARE
+47 VQAAVAAAKA
-57 AYKSWRK
+57 AYPAWKK

-74 LKAADLIQARKE
+74 LRAAELLLARKDRY
-86 EFSRDLTREMGKPLF
+86 SHDLTREMGKPLF

-115 YAGGE
+115 YAGSE

-128 TPSEMP
+128 TPSELP
-134 NKFQMSIRQPI
+134 NKFQLSLRQPI

-163 KMLPALVCGNTIVIK
+163 KMLPALVCGNTVVIK

-193 LIEAG
+193 LVEAG

-204 NIVTGYGPSAGQP
+204 NIVAGYGPSAGQP

-232 TEVGRLV
+232 TDVGRLV
-239 YELGA
+239 YELAA

-260 IVMPDADLDLVLNG
+260 IVMPDADLDLVMQG
-274 VLWAAFGTTGQ
+274 VVWAAFGTTGQ

-294 VHKDVAAPLVERIVA
+294 VHKDVAAKLVDRIVER
-309 QAQSLRIGNGLDP
+309 AQSLRVGNGLHA
-322 DTQMGPL
+322 DTEMGPL
-329 VNADQVSRVMGY
+329 VNADQLKRVLSY
-341 IELGQQE
+341 IELGKAE
-348 GATLRCGGKRL
+348 GATLRCGGAQL
-359 SEGDYAHGYFVQP
+359 TEGDYAHGFFVQP
-372 TVFTGVRPEMRIAR
+372 TVFTGVQRTMRIAR

-391 PVLSVIEVESLSE
+391 PVLSVIEVSSLDE
-404 AVAVANNVAY
+404 ALSVANEVAY
-414 GLSSAIYTRD
+414 GLSSSIYTRD
-424 INAAFQAMHE
+424 INAALQAMHE
-434 LQAGI
+434 LEAGI

-479 KSVYIDYSGT
+479 KSVYIDYSGA
-489 LQRAQIDNVED
+489 LQRAQIDNVE

>member
-1 MSAPR
+1 MTETR
-6 VYQNLIGGEYVV
+6 VFHNFINGEFVP
-18 SSSGKTF
+18 SSSGQTF

-32 TREVV
+32 QRDLV
-37 GVFQDSAVED
+37 GVFQDSGAADVD
-47 INAAVAAARE
+47 AAVAAAKA
-57 AYKSWRK
+57 AYTTWRK
-64 VPAPRRGEIL
+64 VPAPQRGEIL
-74 LKAADLIQARKE
+74 LKAAELLVARKE
-86 EFSRDLTREMGKPLF
+86 QYSHDLTREMGKPLF

-115 YAGGE
+115 FAGSE

-128 TPSEMP
+128 TPSELP
-134 NKFQMSIRQPI
+134 NKFQMSMRQPI
-145 GVVGLITPWNF
+145 GVIGMITPWNF

-163 KMLPALVCGNTIVIK
+163 KMLPALVCGNTVVIK

-184 VSTYNLVEC
+184 ISTYNLVAC
-193 LIEAG
+193 LVEAG

-217 LVEHPDVPVISFTGS
+217 LVEHPDVPVLSFTGS
-232 TEVGRLV
+232 NEVGRLV

-260 IVMPDADLDLVLNG
+260 IVMDDADLDLVEQG
-274 VLWAAFGTTGQ
+274 VVWAAFGTTGQ

-294 VHKDVAAPLVERIVA
+294 VQRGIAAEMSERIVA
-309 QAQSLRIGNGLDP
+309 RAKALRVGNGLQA
-322 DTQMGPL
+322 TSEMGPL
-329 VNADQVSRVMGY
+329 VNGAQLERVLGY
-341 IELGQQE
+341 IELGKSE
-348 GATLRCGGKRL
+348 GATLRCGGARL
-359 SEGDYAHGYFVQP
+359 SGGDYDHGFFVQP
-372 TVFTGVRPEMRIAR
+372 TVFTGVTPTMRIAR

-391 PVLSVIEVESLSE
+391 PVLSIIEVDDFDE
-404 AVAVANNVAY
+404 ALAVANDVAY
-414 GLSSAIYTRD
+414 GLSASIYTRD
-424 INAAFQAMHE
+424 INTAYRAMHE
-434 LQAGI
+434 LEAGI

-458 KATGNGHR
+458 KGTGNGHR

-479 KSVYIDYSGT
+479 KSVYVDYSGA
-489 LQRAQIDNVED
+489 LQRAQIDN

>member
-1 MSAPR
+1 MSTER
-6 VYQNLIGGEYVV
+6 VFKNFIGGAFVA
-18 SSSGKTF
+18 SRSGRTY

-32 TREVV
+32 RRELVA
-37 GVFQDSAVED
+37 VFQDSGADDVND
-47 INAAVAAARE
+47 AVAAAKA
-57 AYKSWRK
+57 AYPAWKR

-74 LKAADLIQARKE
+74 LKAAELLQARKE
-86 EFSRDLTREMGKPLF
+86 RYSRDLTREMGKPLF

-115 YAGGE
+115 YAGSE

-128 TPSEMP
+128 TPSELP

-145 GVVGLITPWNF
+145 GVVGMITPWNF

-163 KMLPALVCGNTIVIK
+163 KMLPALVCGNTVVIK

-193 LIEAG
+193 LVEAG

-204 NIVTGYGPSAGQP
+204 NIVTGFGPSAGQP

-260 IVMPDADLDLVLNG
+260 IVMDDANLDLVEQG
-274 VLWAAFGTTGQ
+274 VVWGAFGTTGQ

-294 VHKDVAAPLVERIVA
+294 VHRAVAATLVERIVERA
-309 QAQSLRIGNGLDP
+309 TRLRIGNGLDP
-322 DTQMGPL
+322 ETEMGPL
-329 VNADQVSRVMGY
+329 VNEDQLRRVLDY
-341 IELGQQE
+341 IDVGRRE
-348 GATLRCGGKRL
+348 GATLRCGGAQL
-359 SEGDYAHGYFVQP
+359 TEGAYAHGFFVQP
-372 TVFTGVRPEMRIAR
+372 TVFSGVTPQMRIAR

-391 PVLSVIEVESLSE
+391 PVLSVIEVASLDE
-404 AVAVANNVAY
+404 ALAVANDVAY
-414 GLSSAIYTRD
+414 GLSASIYTRD
-424 INAAFQAMHE
+424 INQAYRAMHE
-434 LQAGI
+434 LEAGI
-439 VYINAP
+439 VYLNAP

-479 KSVYIDYSGT
+479 KSIYVDYSGA
-489 LQRAQIDNVED
+489 LQRAQIDNVE

>member
-1 MSAPR
+1 MSATR
-6 VYQNLIGGEYVV
+6 VFHNFINGQFVP

-32 TREVV
+32 QRDLV
-37 GVFQDSAVED
+37 GVFQDSGAED
-47 INAAVAAARE
+47 VNAAVAAAKA
-57 AYKSWRK
+57 AYATWRK

-74 LKAADLIQARKE
+74 LKAAELLLARKE
-86 EFSRDLTREMGKPLF
+86 QYSHDLTREMGKPLF

-115 YAGGE
+115 YAGSE

-128 TPSEMP
+128 TPSELP
-134 NKFQMSIRQPI
+134 NKFQLSMRQPI
-145 GVVGLITPWNF
+145 GVIGMITPWNF

-163 KMLPALVCGNTIVIK
+163 KMLPALVCGNTVVIK

-184 VSTYNLVEC
+184 ISTFNLVEC
-193 LIEAG
+193 LVEAG

-204 NIVTGYGPSAGQP
+204 NIVTGFGPSAGQP
-217 LVEHPDVPVISFTGS
+217 LVEHPDVPVLSFTGS

-260 IVMPDADLDLVLNG
+260 IVMDDADLELVEQG
-274 VLWAAFGTTGQ
+274 AVWAAFGTTGQ

-294 VHKDVAAPLVERIVA
+294 VQRGVAAQLTERIVA
-309 QAQSLRIGNGLDP
+309 RAKALRIGNGLHAA
-322 DTQMGPL
+322 TEMGPL
-329 VNADQVSRVMGY
+329 VNADQLERVLGY
-341 IELGQQE
+341 IEVGKAE
-348 GATLRCGGKRL
+348 GASLRCGGARL
-359 SEGDYAHGYFVQP
+359 SGGDYDHGFFIQP
-372 TVFTGVRPEMRIAR
+372 TVFSGVTHTMRIAR

-391 PVLSVIEVESLSE
+391 PVLSIIEVADLDE
-404 AVAVANNVAY
+404 ALAVANDVAY
-414 GLSSAIYTRD
+414 GLSASIYTRD
-424 INAAFQAMHE
+424 INAAYRAMHE
-434 LQAGI
+434 LEAGI

-479 KSVYIDYSGT
+479 KSVYVDYSGA
-489 LQRAQIDNVED
+489 LQRAQIDNVE